1 MVDIS
6 KWRKP
11 EHEVDKIFL
20 NRWSPRAMSPETLG
34 DDDLM
39 SLFEAAKW
47 ASSSFNNQPWRFAYA
62 KRNTQHWTTFYNL
75 LTESNQVW
83 CKTAAVLIVIISKNT
98 FDLNNRPARTHSFDA
113 GSAWGNLALQG
124 SIKGLVVH
132 GMQGFDYEK
141 AKIKLGVPDG
151 YTVEAMAA
159 IGKAGRRESLP
170 EYLQKKEFPSNRK
183 KINETVFEGKFR
195 VS

>member
-34 DDDLM
+34 DDELM

-47 ASSSFNNQPWRFAYA
+47 APSSFNNQPWRFAYA